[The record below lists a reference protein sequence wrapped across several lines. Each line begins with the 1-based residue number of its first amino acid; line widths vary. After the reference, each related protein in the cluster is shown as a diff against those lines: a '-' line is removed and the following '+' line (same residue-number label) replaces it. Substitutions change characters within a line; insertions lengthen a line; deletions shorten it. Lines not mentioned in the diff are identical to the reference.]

1 VKVEVRGPAS
11 DPARDT
17 VESRD
22 MATRLGTT
30 RVISLDLESMV
41 IKPRPSGNYWA
52 MKHYTYAAHRGS
64 KRFDTQGGL
73 EGVAH
78 VAFVNPDGA
87 KTVVLSNTGAARKV
101 QLRLGN
107 LMTEVS
113 LPANSVTNLSWV

>member
-1 VKVEVRGPAS
+1 MILSEWFRPAERIGS
-11 DPARDT
+11 WPRSRSAASHPPPGGIERDT
-17 VESRD
+17 ISWCPRD
-22 MATRLGTT
+22 A
-30 RVISLDLESMV
+30 V
-41 IKPRPSGNYWA
+41 
-52 MKHYTYAAHRGS
+52 
-64 KRFDTQGGL
+64 DTQGGL

-87 KTVVLSNTGAARKV
+87 KTVVVSTTGAARKV